1 MEKQKTE
8 LGPQLEE
15 LLRGLL
21 KTRGV
26 YHAVIAVENLDR
38 SFRWAG
44 AAGQAH
50 PDGTPMTVDTPFW
63 IASVT
68 KMYIATTI
76 LKLWEEGALS
86 LDDPIAAHLPKS
98 MVDGLHRTKEGVDHS
113 HEITVR
119 HLLSHTSGLPDY
131 LEIKL
136 EGGKSLFDL
145 VLEEGDRAWSIADSI
160 EIVQKAN
167 QPLFPPQPL
176 EARKKKARYSDT
188 NFQLL
193 IAIIEAISGKP
204 VHAAFEDMI
213 YQPLNL
219 RKTFHP
225 DITPAE
231 PVPPV
236 AVTWVKDQPLVDIPL
251 ATSSFRDLN
260 STADDLLAFMRA
272 LLCGEVFARPSTV
285 DLMKSN
291 WNRFGFLIS
300 PVAPGWPME
309 YGLGMIRYQVPFPFS
324 LFVKMPAVIGHT
336 GASSAWLFYC
346 PSLDLLTA
354 GTVSQVTA
362 GAVPFRFVQKLGRIF
377 ATKPVSESQ
386 PTR

>member
-1 MEKQKTE
+1 MATKEKSE
-8 LGPQLEE
+8 PGPQLEA

-21 KTRGV
+21 KNKGV
-26 YHAVIAVENLDR
+26 HHAVLAIESLDR

-44 AAGQAH
+44 AVGQAH
-50 PDGTPMTVDTPFW
+50 PDGAAMTVDTPFW

-68 KMYIATTI
+68 KMFIATTI

-86 LDDPIAAHLPKS
+86 LDDPIAAHLPQS
-98 MVDGLHRTKEGVDHS
+98 MVEGLHRTKDGVDHS
-113 HEITVR
+113 DQITIR

-136 EGGKSLFDL
+136 DGGKSLFDR

-167 QPLFPPQPL
+167 KPLFPPQPP

-204 VHAAFEDMI
+204 VHSAFEDMI
-213 YQPLNL
+213 CRPLNL
-219 RKTFHP
+219 RNTFLP
-225 DITPAE
+225 GSTPAE
-231 PVPPV
+231 TVPPV
-236 AVTWVKDQPLVDIPL
+236 AVTWAKDQPLVDIPL
-251 ATSSFRDLN
+251 AINSFRDLI

-272 LLCGEVFARPSTV
+272 LLCGEAFARPSTV
-285 DLMKSN
+285 ELMKSN

-309 YGLGMIRYQVPFPFS
+309 YGLGMMRYQVPFPIS
-324 LFVKMPAVIGHT
+324 LFINVPEVIGHT
-336 GASSAWLFYC
+336 GASSAWLFYS

-362 GAVPFRFVQKLGRIF
+362 GAVPFRTVQKLGRIF
-377 ATKPVSESQ
+377 T
-386 PTR
+386 TRQG